1 MSKFSRRNFLRG
13 SAIGAAG
20 LGMFGSSLPTIL
32 ASNRLSN
39 FVSNVPRQKEDVQVA
54 FLVQQLSAQSG
65 QRVLAGFENWVENSG
80 LAWDVNVT
88 DAKGDPGQL
97 SAQIEDAVS
106 RGVDAIIITFGTLTA
121 AQGALQSIA
130 ESGIPMISV
139 DSGYYPPAIC
149 DIASNNYVMGA
160 NMTSYLVQRLLSEG
174 KTEPNICTVT
184 ANFHHGTRKRGKTR
198 DAVLSENENIN
209 VLADQVIQYD
219 GFFETTLN
227 TVNDWIS
234 RFGEDIDAIWC
245 PWDEPAQAAAQ
256 ALISQGITVAD
267 AFVTGADGH
276 PPAVE
281 EMRDP
286 DFPMVA
292 TPAQA
297 FELWGALAGSFVDE
311 IVGKGRPAREV
322 VPVPQ
327 IDFPAP
333 FLVKGVNLPEEGAAP
348 WQTVDFYQLFLEQAQ
363 AGV

>member
-1 MSKFSRRNFLRG
+1 MSKISRRNFLRT
-13 SAIGAAG
+13 SAVGAAG
-20 LGMFGSSLPTIL
+20 MGMFGSLPSVL
-32 ASNRLSN
+32 ANYPLSH
-39 FVSNVPRQKEDVQVA
+39 VAADVARQKEDISVA

-65 QRVLAGFENWVENSG
+65 QRVKAGFESWLENAG
-80 LAWDVNVT
+80 LSWDVNVS
-88 DAKGDPGQL
+88 DAKGDAGQL

-106 RGVDAIIITFGTLTA
+106 RGVDAIVITFGTLTA

-130 ESGIPMISV
+130 ESGIPMLSV
-139 DSGYYPPAIC
+139 DSGYFPPAIC

-160 NMTSYLVQRLLSEG
+160 NMTSYMVQRLLGDG

-198 DAVLSENENIN
+198 DAVLSENENIK

-256 ALISQGITVAD
+256 ALSSQGFTVAD

-276 PPAVE
+276 PPAVD

-297 FELWGALAGSFVDE
+297 FELWGALAGSFIDE
-311 IVGKGRPAREV
+311 IVGKGRPAKEV

-333 FLVKGVNLPEEGAAP
+333 FLVKGVNLPPEGEPP
-348 WQTVDFYQLFLEQAQ
+348 WKTVDFYQLFLEQAQ
-363 AGV
+363 AGI